1 MTNNEKISLLEE
13 VMDLEE
19 GTLKADTILSDLDV
33 WDSLTRLSI
42 IIMLEENFGKELKG
56 EQIRSFKTI
65 DDILNIMIR

>member
-13 VMDLEE
+13 VMGFEE
-19 GTLKADTILSDLDV
+19 GTLKSDTVLSELDV

-56 EQIRSFKTI
+56 EQIRAFKTI
-65 DDILNIMIR
+65 DDILNIMTK